1 MTEKKWRGTSL
12 PYVLPNTEGQPDAW
26 TQETAGQKATQ
37 ELIEVAEVIPPREV
51 ASALGLGDTD
61 RVIVRRRIMRRNGRP
76 VELTDSYYLLSIAT
90 GTALA
95 EHRKI
100 KGGAPT
106 LLASLGHHPAEVAED
121 VTVRITSAAERAALE
136 LAEDAPVLALL
147 RTTTSQAR
155 EAIEVSMMTM
165 LPGAK
170 LHYEIEVA

>member
-1 MTEKKWRGTSL
+1 
-12 PYVLPNTEGQPDAW
+12 
-26 TQETAGQKATQ
+26 
-37 ELIEVAEVIPPREV
+37 
-51 ASALGLGDTD
+51 
-61 RVIVRRRIMRRNGRP
+61 MRRNGRP
-76 VELTDSYYLLSIAT
+76 VELTDSYYPLSIAT

-95 EHRKI
+95 ERRKI

-136 LAEDAPVLALL
+136 LAADAPVLALL
-147 RTTTSQAR
+147 RTTTSQAQ